1 MRRLE
6 DKGKQVRLAM
16 VPYDSQHLLQLSE
29 QLTWNFDE
37 QLLNECPIFLGC
49 KMTIFD
55 KNGSKID
62 KKIWKQIFKFIYSFK
77 TTNSVQM
84 R

>member
-29 QLTWNFDE
+29 QITWNSDE
-37 QLLNECPIFLGC
+37 QLLNECPLFGC

-62 KKIWKQIFKFIYSFK
+62 KKIWKQIFKFIYSLK
-77 TTNSVQM
+77 TINSVHI